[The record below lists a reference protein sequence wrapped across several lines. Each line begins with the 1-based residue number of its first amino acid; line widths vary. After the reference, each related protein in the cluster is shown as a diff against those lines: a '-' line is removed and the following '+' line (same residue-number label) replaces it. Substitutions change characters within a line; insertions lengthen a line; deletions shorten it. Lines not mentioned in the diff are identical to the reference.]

1 MITFCVTRRRRKM
14 CCGHVRL
21 SVCLSVCP
29 RPYAHTTSMPS
40 GILIHPAVW
49 PQRTWTE
56 NRGPC
61 PIWGRGPRLTST
73 PSFILIHST
82 VWPQT
87 DNGLITYG
95 RTVLQTV
102 AQKQHSRRNLVCFCM
117 LCVNFVHRQIVT
129 GWAIIL
135 HICFTQNVGLKFNIK
150 IQIPY
155 YHKLTNIVEISI
167 WISYLCSIKLS
178 ASGGLRPQTP

>member
-1 MITFCVTRRRRKM
+1 MITFCVSRRRRKM

-21 SVCLSVCP
+21 CVCVCVCVSVCLSVRGRTP
-29 RPYAHTTSMPS
+29 TLRPFLHAKWHLNPSSRLATTDMDRKLRAVPHL
-40 GILIHPAVW
+40 GKGTEAYLHAKFHLDPFNRLATIH
-49 PQRTWTE
+49 QRQRQT
-56 NRGPC
+56 G
-61 PIWGRGPRLTST
+61 
-73 PSFILIHST
+73 
-82 VWPQT
+82 QT

-117 LCVNFVHRQIVT
+117 LCVNFVHSQIVT

-150 IQIPY
+150 IQMPY
-155 YHKLTNIVEISI
+155 FHNIHKYCGNRHLD
-167 WISYLCSIKLS
+167 
-178 ASGGLRPQTP
+178 